1 MTSVFP
7 HIQTDGFP
15 QDLAVSS
22 PAPFP
27 AVFVATPP
35 AVGAVRGQGAFHSAA
50 AFVDTWIAAPRRI
63 APQPRP
69 DYGPKYNGVGECPF

>member
-1 MTSVFP
+1 MTFP
-7 HIQTDGFP
+7 RAAQTLLPSGMSLHVGAATPLTDG
-15 QDLAVSS
+15 AS
-22 PAPFP
+22 
-27 AVFVATPP
+27 
-35 AVGAVRGQGAFHSAA
+35 RGSGAFHSAA

>member
-1 MTSVFP
+1 MTFP
-7 HIQTDGFP
+7 HDS
-15 QDLAVSS
+15 AMSS
-22 PAPFP
+22 LAPFP
-27 AVFVATPP
+27 AVFVATAPTVAFSP
-35 AVGAVRGQGAFHSAA
+35 AVGAFHSAA